1 MTLINLVN
9 LIIGGNVWFKIST
22 VRKSNGINSHRLYG
36 GFMDPTI
43 LDDRSSWNWQNYT
56 DLGTQEI
63 PTVLPEPIPIL

>member
-36 GFMDPTI
+36 GFMDPPYLTI
-43 LDDRSSWNWQNYT
+43 GGHET
-56 DLGTQEI
+56 DKIIQI
-63 PTVLPEPIPIL
+63 

>member
-1 MTLINLVN
+1 
-9 LIIGGNVWFKIST
+9 